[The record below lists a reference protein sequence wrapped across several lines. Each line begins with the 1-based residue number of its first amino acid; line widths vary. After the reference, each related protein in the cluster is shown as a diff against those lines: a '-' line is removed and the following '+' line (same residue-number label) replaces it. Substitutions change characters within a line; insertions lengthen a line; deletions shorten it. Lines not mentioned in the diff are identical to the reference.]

1 MRASSARVSTHVSI
15 YQASLIQGSGIL
27 GSRRQARA
35 GVRVRVGIRVRVG
48 LGVRV
53 RVLAVQGAYSSLM
66 NITLT
71 IGEAQARELNVQLRA
86 RQSAG
91 EPGVDLRTLP
101 PP

>member
-1 MRASSARVSTHVSI
+1 MRGSSARVSTHVSI
-15 YQASLIQGSGIL
+15 CQASLIQGSGIL

-35 GVRVRVGIRVRVG
+35 GVRVTVRVG
-48 LGVRV
+48 VGVRV

-71 IGEAQARELNVQLRA
+71 IGEAQARDLNAQLRA

-91 EPGVDLRTLP
+91 EPGVDLLP
-101 PP
+101 LAPP